1 MNEGWKCPGCY
12 LIHAPFVK
20 SCSCQQTLQHAI
32 ETNAQAAEEFVAQAA
47 DKALRDTLSYGVG
60 AIKVEHVPIDKA
72 YLGAGGGGGAGYS
85 QYSID
90 TNAVLQR
97 MNDPNCG

>member
-32 ETNAQAAEEFVAQAA
+32 ETNAQAA
-47 DKALRDTLSYGVG
+47 DRALHDALSYGVG
-60 AIKVEHVPIDKA
+60 TIKVEHVPMDKA
-72 YLGAGGGGGAGYS
+72 YFGAGGGGGAGYA
-85 QYSID
+85 QNSIGTVPLD
-90 TNAVLQR
+90 AVLQR

>member
-1 MNEGWKCPGCY
+1 MGEERMGAEMNEGWKCPGCY

-20 SCSCQQTLQHAI
+20 SCSCQQTLQHALEI
-32 ETNAQAAEEFVAQAA
+32 PPTQ
-47 DKALRDTLSYGVG
+47 GVG
-60 AIKVEHVPIDKA
+60 TIKVESITMDKA